1 MVRHQE
7 FSERGGGQTVRLTP
21 DIERTL
27 RRYVLGDLEEG
38 LRPELE
44 ELLITDSDAFEALGV
59 IEDELIEEYL
69 GETGSPAE
77 RRVFEQHF
85 LSTPEGMRRLR
96 LARALKSRAFAPI
109 RSRETETRAARIAPA
124 RPSAW
129 QPAWV
134 GLAAALVVSIVGNA
148 WQASHY
154 QAELARVVRPSPQA
168 LPASTPAPLGEVTLE
183 SREPPERLARAQ
195 SERAQAEARPNA
207 PERHLQGARAPVA
220 TFTLATGLLRAGGS
234 LSRVTVPKDAVVVR
248 LRLELAG
255 DDYPLYRAALLDAN
269 GDEIWAASK
278 LRAEGKPGQPAV
290 VFLLPSGFLVR
301 GDYQLKL
308 SGLSDGGEP
317 EAVGTYAFRV
327 SVP

>member
-1 MVRHQE
+1 
-7 FSERGGGQTVRLTP
+7 
-21 DIERTL
+21 L
-27 RRYVLGDLEEG
+27 RRFVLGELEEG

-59 IEDELIEEYL
+59 IEDELVEEYL
-69 GETGSPAE
+69 GETGSQAE

-85 LSTPEGMRRLR
+85 LSSPEGMRRLR
-96 LARALKSRAFAPI
+96 FGRALENRAFAPA
-109 RSRETETRAARIAPA
+109 RSRQTEARAARIAPA

-129 QPAWV
+129 QPAWI
-134 GLAAALVVSIVGNA
+134 GLAAALVVSIVGNV

-154 QAELARVVRPSPQA
+154 QAELARVVRPPPYA
-168 LPASTPAPLGEVTLE
+168 LPPSTPAPLGDVTLE
-183 SREPPERLARAQ
+183 SQEREQGLARAQ
-195 SERAQAEARPNA
+195 SERAAAAVPPEA
-207 PERHLQGARAPVA
+207 PERPVQAARAPVA
-220 TFTLATGLLRAGGS
+220 TFTLTTGLLRAGGS
-234 LSRVTVPKDAVVVR
+234 LPRVTLPRDAVVVR

-278 LRAEGKPGQPAV
+278 LRAEGQPGHPAV
-290 VFLLPSGFLVR
+290 AFLLPSELLPR

-308 SGLSDGGEP
+308 RGLSDGGEP